1 MRLEIYNEERFCP
14 VCLLNSRMQS
24 WCQHG
29 GQPTRLKTQFI
40 GVDPHNCFVYK
51 NTKTRLGWG
60 WTLFWLGN
68 LTHSLIYNAHEDRV
82 EYWDIICSC
91 AQAYLRTFTI
101 IFGWRLSFSFILI
114 FKSPHTFFYGLSK
127 LVQYLL
133 IHCVPILFQLC
144 RQQDI
149 DRCHET
155 AVVVFKG
162 GVPNPSN
169 SRRF

>member
-91 AQAYLRTFTI
+91 ARPYLRTFLAEDYLFNFFLFSNLHI
-101 IFGWRLSFSFILI
+101 LSLISYQSLSNIFSYIVFLFSSSCAGSRISTGAT
-114 FKSPHTFFYGLSK
+114 K
-127 LVQYLL
+127 
-133 IHCVPILFQLC
+133 QLY
-144 RQQDI
+144 
-149 DRCHET
+149 
-155 AVVVFKG
+155 VVFKG